1 LRVKLT
7 VFPLTNGVLPVNY
20 QYFLTSL
27 IYRFINNSSEDYSQF
42 LHDTGYRLGESK
54 KGFKLFTYSMLK
66 GERVTVQGDTISFG
80 KGKVYWEISS
90 PVSDFLQHLVTG
102 VFAEGQEIN
111 TLN

>member
-1 LRVKLT
+1 
-7 VFPLTNGVLPVNY
+7 
-20 QYFLTSL
+20 
-27 IYRFINNSSEDYSQF
+27 
-42 LHDTGYRLGESK
+42 
-54 KGFKLFTYSMLK
+54 
-66 GERVTVQGDTISFG
+66 VQGDTISFG